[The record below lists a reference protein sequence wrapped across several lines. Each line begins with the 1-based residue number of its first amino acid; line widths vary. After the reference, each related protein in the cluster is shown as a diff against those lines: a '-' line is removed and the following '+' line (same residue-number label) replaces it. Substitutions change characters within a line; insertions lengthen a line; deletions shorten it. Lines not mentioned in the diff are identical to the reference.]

1 MKKANAS
8 SVISTFI
15 LTFIFW
21 MLITG
26 QLSAVFRGQ
35 TSVEVLIAG
44 VIVCLLTSLFSA
56 KFFIH
61 EKAFWLLNPAR
72 LGSFLLYCCVIFPIE
87 LVKANVD
94 VAIKALSPKLNIHPG
109 IVKVPSELKSE
120 YGQAMLANSI
130 TLTPGTITLD
140 LAEDLEEE
148 APAESAEAAAANT
161 AAAAAIKETAA
172 AGSGITPA
180 AGTDGLSKATSG
192 RLYYY
197 IHWLDMKTT
206 DHAEAGEQIKG
217 TMEKH
222 IRRIW
227 E

>member
-15 LTFIFW
+15 VTFIFW

-35 TSVEVLIAG
+35 PSVEVLIAG

-87 LVKANVD
+87 LIKANVD

-148 APAESAEAAAANT
+148 AAATNT
-161 AAAAAIKETAA
+161 AAATTVKETAA
-172 AGSGITPA
+172 AGSGVTPA
-180 AGTDGLSKATSG
+180 AGTDGLSKAASG